1 MPLSWNEIRQRA
13 VAFSREHRD
22 DARERGDAQTF
33 WNDFFHVFG
42 KSRRAV
48 ASFEEPV
55 KNLGGNT
62 DFIDLF
68 WKGRLIGESKSR
80 GQSLD
85 KAHSQAMGYVQS
97 LAREGRDAE
106 LPRYLLVTDL
116 HRIAVHDL
124 EPTDAS
130 DLFDENADATVTFD
144 VADLHE
150 HVRRF
155 AFIAGYQPQ
164 RLDPEDPANLD
175 AAHLLA
181 NLHDRLE
188 DGGYAGHDLQ
198 RLMVRVLFCL
208 FAEDTG
214 IFEPNAFTGH
224 VTHHTAADGRDL
236 GPQLAHLFET
246 LNTDRPDRQRNLP
259 EHLAE
264 FPYVN
269 GRLFAERLRL
279 ATFDAAMRT
288 ALLDCCRFRW
298 ETISPVVFGSLFQ
311 SVMDARDRR
320 RIGAHYTS
328 ERDILK
334 LVRSLFLDDLER
346 RLNRCGGPRDY
357 EAFVDRLASL
367 RFLDPAC
374 GCGNFL
380 VLAYRELRRLEM
392 DALHRRF
399 GRDQAHLIGHSRLSV
414 AQFYGI
420 ELEEWPALIAEVG
433 LWLMDHQMNN
443 ELFARFG
450 TAAATVPLTDSPNVR
465 HANALA
471 LDWND
476 VLPAGECSYVLG
488 NPPFVGKSYQSA
500 DQRRDLARVWHGV
513 KNAGLLDY
521 VTGWHLKAA
530 DYMNRARDEARPSGS
545 ATAAGDVG
553 DRPADA
559 RTSASPIALPHGRAS
574 LRCAFVSTNS
584 VTQGEQVGVLWPEL
598 FRRGGGGVKID
609 FGHRTFPWESEARG
623 KAHVHVVI
631 IGFGIGDAPG
641 PKVVHDYGPKGEPA
655 GRVEVANVSPYLT
668 DGGDHVVKSRTTP
681 LADVPPLRFGN
692 KATDGG
698 NLIFDAEERARLVS
712 AEPSASQFIRPYL
725 SAADYF
731 AGEPRYCL
739 WLVDAKP
746 QALRGMPEVL
756 RRIEAVRSFRLAS
769 KKAKTREDATR
780 PALFAEI
787 RQPKRRFLAI
797 PKTSSERR
805 PYVPVS
811 YFEPIVTVASELYFC
826 EGVEMYHFGVIQS
839 AMHMAWLRQVCGRLK
854 SDFRYS
860 NKLVYNN
867 FPWPREATAAARA
880 KIERAAAAVLSART
894 AHQGEQGEGD
904 ATLADLYDPLSMPPD
919 LSRAHAALDRAVDL
933 CYRPQPFPDERRRFE
948 HLFALHE
955 RLADPLTAP
964 AKRQRRR
971 SG

>member
-1 MPLSWNEIRQRA
+1 MRFVGIETPANLPPAARWTQSPGRGVIGRAMPLSWNEIRQRA
-13 VAFSREHRD
+13 VAFSRDHRA

-68 WKGRLIGESKSR
+68 WKGRVIGESKSR

-97 LAREGRDAE
+97 L
-106 LPRYLLVTDL
+106 T
-116 HRIAVHDL
+116 
-124 EPTDAS
+124 S
-130 DLFDENADATVTFD
+130 
-144 VADLHE
+144 
-150 HVRRF
+150 
-155 AFIAGYQPQ
+155 
-164 RLDPEDPANLD
+164 ANRD

-224 VTHHTAADGRDL
+224 VTRHTAADGRDL

-246 LNTDRPDRQRNLP
+246 LNTDRPARQRNLP

-311 SVMDARDRR
+311 AVMEPRDRR
-320 RIGAHYTS
+320 RIGAHYTG

-334 LVRSLFLDDLER
+334 LARSLFLDDLER
-346 RLNRCGGPRDY
+346 RLNRCGSLRDY
-357 EAFVDRLASL
+357 EAFLDHLAGL

-392 DALHRRF
+392 DALQRRF
-399 GRDQAHLIGHSRLSV
+399 GRDQAHLIGHSRLNV

-420 ELEEWPALIAEVG
+420 EVEEWPALIAEVG

-443 ELFARFG
+443 ELFAR
-450 TAAATVPLTDSPNVR
+450 
-465 HANALA
+465 
-471 LDWND
+471 
-476 VLPAGECSYVLG
+476 
-488 NPPFVGKSYQSA
+488 
-500 DQRRDLARVWHGV
+500 VWHGV

-530 DYMNRARDEARPSGS
+530 GYMNAARKTTS
-545 ATAAGDVG
+545 ATRHDREEVLSRNAMSGRPEGGPPTSPAA
-553 DRPADA
+553 
-559 RTSASPIALPHGRAS
+559 IALPHGRAS

-598 FRRGGGGVKID
+598 FKRGVKID

-631 IGFGIGDAPG
+631 VGFGIGDAPG

-668 DGGDHVVKSRTTP
+668 DGGNHTVKNRSKP
-681 LADVPPLRFGN
+681 LSDVPPMSFGN
-692 KATDGG
+692 QPIDGG
-698 NLIFDAEERARLVS
+698 HLILDADERDDLLSKALE
-712 AEPSASQFIRPYL
+712 AAKWIRPYL
-725 SAADYF
+725 GSREF
-731 AGEPRYCL
+731 INGLERWCL
-739 WLVDAKP
+739 WLPDASP
-746 QALRGMPEVL
+746 SEL
-756 RRIEAVRSFRLAS
+756 RRCRPVMERIQAVKEFREAS
-769 KKAKTREDATR
+769 KRPATNELAASPSRFAFMSHEDADY
-780 PALFAEI
+780 LFV
-787 RQPKRRFLAI
+787 PSV
-797 PKTSSERR
+797 SSERR
-805 PYVPVS
+805 PYIPIGFLSPTTIASNLGLIVPNAT
-811 YFEPIVTVASELYFC
+811 P
-826 EGVEMYHFGVIQS
+826 YHFGVLHS
-839 AMHMAWLRQVCGRLK
+839 AMHMAWVRQVCGRLK
-854 SDFRYS
+854 SDYRYS
-860 NKLVYNN
+860 AKLVYNN

-880 KIERAAAAVLSART
+880 KVERAAAAVLSARA
-894 AHQGEQGEGD
+894 AHQGEEGEGG
-904 ATLADLYDPLSMPPD
+904 ATLADLYDSLSMPPD

-955 RLADPLTAP
+955 RLAAPLTAP
-964 AKRQRRR
+964 AKGSRRR
-971 SG
+971 AKVDR

>member
-13 VAFSREHRD
+13 VAFSREHRA

-443 ELFARFG
+443 EMFARFG
-450 TAAATVPLTDSPNVR
+450 TAAATVPLVDSPNVR

-471 LDWND
+471 IDWND

-488 NPPFVGKSYQSA
+488 NPPFVGAKYQTGE
-500 DQRRDLARVWHGV
+500 QRRDLARVWHGV

-530 DYMNRARDEARPSGS
+530 DYTNRARNEARPSGS
-545 ATAAGDVG
+545 AIAAGDVG
-553 DRPADA
+553 DRPTEA

-598 FRRGGGGVKID
+598 FRRGVKID

-631 IGFGIGDAPG
+631 VGFGVGDTPG
-641 PKVVHDYGPKGEPA
+641 DKLIHDYGPRGEPA

-668 DGGDHVVKSRTTP
+668 DGSDHTVKNRSKP
-681 LADVPPLRFGN
+681 LSDVPPIGIGN
-692 KATDGG
+692 KPIDGG
-698 NLIFDAEERARLVS
+698 HYLFTPEER
-712 AEPSASQFIRPYL
+712 EDFIRE
-725 SAADYF
+725 
-731 AGEPRYCL
+731 EPASEPHFRRWFGSQEFLNGIERWCL
-739 WLVDAKP
+739 WLGDVPP
-746 QALRGMPEVL
+746 QEL
-756 RRIEAVRSFRLAS
+756 RRMPKAMERVEAVRQYRLDS
-769 KKAKTREDATR
+769 KSKPTNKLAATPTRFHVENM
-780 PALFAEI
+780 PSN
-787 RQPKRRFLAI
+787 RFLVA
-797 PKTSSERR
+797 PKVSSERR
-805 PYVPVS
+805 VYMPLGYMMPDVLIGDAAFIIPDAT
-811 YFEPIVTVASELYFC
+811 P
-826 EGVEMYHFGVIQS
+826 YHFGVLHS
-839 AMHMAWLRQVCGRLK
+839 AMHMAWVRQVCGRLE
-854 SDFRYS
+854 SRYRYS
-860 NKLVYNN
+860 AKLVYNN

-880 KIERAAAAVLSART
+880 KIERAAAAVLSARA
-894 AHQGEQGEGD
+894 AHQGEAGKGD